1 MAKKKVKETPKEEL
15 KEEEIKVEEKKE
27 VEEKVEVKE
36 KKKKKLSTIKIII
49 IIVVGLLCL
58 TGSFLISYNATKDV
72 KVVEDKEDKKEKK
85 KDKETKEEKY
95 LKVGKYK
102 LNYGTYK
109 GIESE
114 YDPDTGKT
122 TKMEIEIE
130 LKKDKMIV
138 NGNSMNYKIKD
149 DNYIYINE
157 VKMYEVIDN
166 NKFTLIAGAGIDFEY
181 VK

>member
-36 KKKKKLSTIKIII
+36 DKKEKLSTIKIII

-85 KDKETKEEKY
+85 KDKDTKEEY

-102 LNYGTYK
+102 LQYGTYK
-109 GIESE
+109 GTEEE
-114 YDPDTGKT
+114 YDSDKEKT
-122 TKMEIEIE
+122 IKTEVKVE
-130 LKKDKMIV
+130 LTKDKMIV
-138 NGNSMNYKIKD
+138 NGNSMNYKVKD

-157 VKMYEVIDN
+157 VKMYEVTAN
-166 NKFTLIAGAGIDFEY
+166 NKFTLIAGAGIDFEL